1 MEVTK
6 NSKGKHAQRKRS
18 RPLRMFTSGGY
29 KKAPLDLLGGQ
40 RATQASRVPRPCPE
54 ILPARGRSFAKSI
67 SLFKVKVREFS
78 QAVSSSRPGRTDGSL
93 EEDPGPQ
100 GTVVYLS

>member
-1 MEVTK
+1 
-6 NSKGKHAQRKRS
+6 
-18 RPLRMFTSGGY
+18 MFTSGGY

-40 RATQASRVPRPCPE
+40 TATQASRVPRPCPE

-78 QAVSSSRPGRTDGSL
+78 QAASSSRPGRTDGSL
-93 EEDPGPQ
+93 EEDLGPQ

>member
-1 MEVTK
+1 M
-6 NSKGKHAQRKRS
+6 ADAR
-18 RPLRMFTSGGY
+18 RPLWIFWGSESH
-29 KKAPLDLLGGQ
+29 
-40 RATQASRVPRPCPE
+40 ASVLVPRPCPE

-67 SLFKVKVREFS
+67 SLFKVKVSEFS
-78 QAVSSSRPGRTDGSL
+78 QAVSSSRPGRMDGSL